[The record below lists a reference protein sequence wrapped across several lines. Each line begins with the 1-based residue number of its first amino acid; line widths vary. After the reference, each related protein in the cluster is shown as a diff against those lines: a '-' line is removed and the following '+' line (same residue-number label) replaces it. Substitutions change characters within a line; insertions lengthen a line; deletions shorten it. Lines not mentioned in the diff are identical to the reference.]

1 MWKIL
6 ALPWNLLWSK
16 NFQYR
21 RVEGMTRSPI
31 SRSFNFFRIASPM
44 TFWSFYP
51 PPISEANPKKKWSGS
66 GRDLGQKSQS
76 ENFAG
81 NKAFQSLSESSEKPS
96 LLLLICWK
104 VASSAERSQ
113 LVGRLGSFW
122 MKSSTICVA
131 FDIPSEKWPVS
142 ESRSNHPSTS

>member
-113 LVGRLGSFW
+113 LVGRLLNEILDNLRCIWYSFREMACLW
-122 MKSSTICVA
+122 IQVK
-131 FDIPSEKWPVS
+131 PSFHFIK
-142 ESRSNHPSTS
+142 